1 MMSIIERA
9 RCELEAINFGEDDIR
24 VMIEVMEKFFSQWNS
39 GGAVSVAAPIL
50 ARLIAGKPLTPL
62 TGEDSEWMIHDFD
75 NTGIYAQNI
84 RCTSVMKTTKDG
96 PAFDVDLGDASEKV
110 TITFPYMPDV
120 RYIENE

>member
-84 RCTSVMKTTKDG
+84 RCTSVMKDTKDG
-96 PAFDVDLGDASEKV
+96 PAFDVDLGEASEKV